1 MAQSAR
7 FSCRIHRAYSSLSN
21 TMYRCG
27 ALPHQPPE
35 PEYHPPD
42 GIHPHGY
49 FRVRYWSPQDH
60 LSPNGVGS
68 PDPPRF
74 LCQNHIFFNGLEC
87 GSFGL
92 KMTRNGLL
100 AINFPPHFAGIFI
113 PVSNAWPMWCPS
125 LTINRHLPNQPFPQ
139 RFSFWQI
146 VKRADRSPQDHLS
159 PDGVGSPDPPR
170 FLFCAFVAK
179 SRFVQEQA
187 VPEPGYKGQMKPALF
202 MMWLFPTG
210 QVEMRNQGFGNR
222 C

>member
-1 MAQSAR
+1 MKWPKAPGFPAV
-7 FSCRIHRAYSSLSN
+7 FTGHIHLYRTRCTGAVPSLTNHRNRN
-21 TMYRCG
+21 TTPLMVFT
-27 ALPHQPPE
+27 
-35 PEYHPPD
+35 
-42 GIHPHGY
+42 PHGY

-170 FLFCAFVAK
+170 FLFV
-179 SRFVQEQA
+179 
-187 VPEPGYKGQMKPALF
+187 LL
-202 MMWLFPTG
+202 W
-210 QVEMRNQGFGNR
+210 RNCDLYRNR
-222 C
+222 QCRDRVTRAR